1 MSMTVTRVM
10 HSETKKFRQRNA
22 GDPEV
27 KRQRRESIQAEPQMY
42 PRQRQ
47 DFQYHVKQ
55 VKEKT
60 RVERELKEAQAA
72 LGRIKKQTRDAE
84 AVVTATEAMKTFSLD
99 SMGYGKKNA
108 GGKEGQKTRFEVL
121 ERVRAVAALSAEQR
135 NDWEYFKTT
144 WDKLM
149 AECHGADWPKL
160 FAEILQKVVNDL
172 SAGDSIA
179 FSVFMNN
186 ESNRVLKDVPVLQLP
201 GHGDG

>member
-1 MSMTVTRVM
+1 MSLTVTRVM

-22 GDPEV
+22 GETEV
-27 KRQRRESIQAEPQMY
+27 KRQMRESIQAEQDMY
-42 PRQRQ
+42 LRQRQ
-47 DFQYHVKQ
+47 DFQYHMKQ
-55 VKEKT
+55 VKEKK
-60 RVERELKEAQAA
+60 RVGRELKEAQAQ
-72 LGRIKKQTRDAE
+72 LVRIRKQTRDAE

-99 SMGYGKKNA
+99 SMGGGKKNA

-160 FAEILQKVVNDL
+160 FAEIL
-172 SAGDSIA
+172 
-179 FSVFMNN
+179 
-186 ESNRVLKDVPVLQLP
+186 
-201 GHGDG
+201 